1 MIKRIDNASN
11 EHSKHDQIL
20 FTFGY
25 ILRLATSIFCCY
37 YLRYN
42 QQADDRINNQIINEL
57 KRPSYGNLLGFIR
70 ICIKSNINWGI
81 CDSIISE
88 FAHLFK
94 MKSQNIPNIQKGR
107 PILDS
112 FITYRNSMAHGGAI
126 LTEKQYQ
133 ENANALY
140 FELKIILDSLISF
153 SQVSFDLD
161 SKEKSI
167 KLILN
172 ENELEISPLS
182 HFDSEIEIGFM
193 EGYNDKNHS
202 IRYVGENSIIE
213 SDFSWSKWESMLHSF
228 SLLPINYAKIT
239 SHWITMRSKAIIP
252 PLFQRISQIKYN
264 SYYQK
269 LLLANEQKNRIFSSD
284 PYLAAFLLYNFTDKD
299 IFFIELN
306 SVDEAIDTFQIISE
320 NLGVHPSINNIQIGD
335 DRILDNVL
343 FLIHSN
349 NENIIRLFSP
359 IQKDFPR
366 LELTFLLDNTEHSN
380 YYFDDQVYDQLIS
393 DLKLNVSSYSNNK
406 RNLKAIVAQ
415 SLYTHDQWLKNL
427 TDTFGKKPGLQLL
440 ERLHEITLN
449 TENGKYYSSLLMALK
464 DNLIIETNFLNQVQF
479 TSQLAMEV
487 LYSYLLKHVQGR
499 QKTRLINTPPVNS
512 IGIAKILFENS
523 ELNDFNRASDGCIL
537 WICYSLISSNSEI
550 EIDIEKLNLNLKHLS
565 KIGVIL
571 VNFKRPDAFKFFIP
585 IIKNLIKDSKDYEK
599 VNLDL
604 ISLIR
609 SHCDPKLSVDLLKEI
624 SKSKSIN
631 SIKAKHQLAGIYRDS
646 REIHSVENAIEIY
659 KEILSSE
666 ALDPEQKVWSTCGL
680 AESYYI
686 LNSNQAIN
694 VLLPLLSELEHNEYH
709 RCIVLHRL
717 AAAYY
722 HLGESEN
729 ALEYSN
735 KAISIKSIGGK
746 LGSRIF
752 DTHSRILSSLNNN
765 DSIKFAEKSLQIKKA
780 LGDRRGIQ
788 MSLLNLSQI
797 CQYVDSD
804 LSASY
809 AEEAYNLA
817 ELVNDVSGQLFALK
831 RLKTLLR
838 KDNEKKEQ
846 IQLKINKLN
855 KK

>member
-1 MIKRIDNASN
+1 
-11 EHSKHDQIL
+11 
-20 FTFGY
+20 
-25 ILRLATSIFCCY
+25 
-37 YLRYN
+37 
-42 QQADDRINNQIINEL
+42 
-57 KRPSYGNLLGFIR
+57 
-70 ICIKSNINWGI
+70 
-81 CDSIISE
+81 
-88 FAHLFK
+88 
-94 MKSQNIPNIQKGR
+94 
-107 PILDS
+107 
-112 FITYRNSMAHGGAI
+112 MAHGGAI

-140 FELKIILDSLISF
+140 FELKNILDSLISF

-161 SKEKSI
+161 SKEKFI

-252 PLFQRISQIKYN
+252 PLFRRISQKKYDT
-264 SYYQK
+264 YYQK
-269 LLLANEQKNRIFSSD
+269 LILANEQKNKIFSSD
-284 PYLAAFLLYNFTDKD
+284 PFLAAFLLYNFTDKD
-299 IFFIELN
+299 IFFVELN

-320 NLGVHPSINNIQIGD
+320 NLGIHPSINNIQIGD

-349 NENIIRLFSP
+349 NENIIRLFNP
-359 IQKDFPR
+359 IQKDFPE

-380 YYFDDQVYDQLIS
+380 YHFDDQVYDQLIS
-393 DLKLNVSSYSNNK
+393 DLKLNISSSSHNK
-406 RNLKAIVAQ
+406 RNLKAIVAH

-449 TENGKYYSSLLMALK
+449 TENGKYYPSLLMALK
-464 DNLIIETNFLNQVQF
+464 DNIIIETNFLNQIQF
-479 TSQLAMEV
+479 TSPLALEI
-487 LYSYLLKHVQGR
+487 LYSYILKHVQGR
-499 QKTRLINTPPVNS
+499 QKTRLINSHPNNL

-523 ELNDFNRASDGCIL
+523 EFKDFNKPSDGCIL
-537 WICYSLISSNSEI
+537 WICYSLIFSNSEI
-550 EIDIEKLNLNLKHLS
+550 EIEKLNLNLKHLS

-571 VNFKRPDAFKFFIP
+571 VDFKRPDAFKFFVP
-585 IIKNLIKDSKDYEK
+585 IIKKLIKDSKNYEK

-609 SHCDPKLSVDLLKEI
+609 SHCDPHLSVDLLKEI
-624 SKSKSIN
+624 AKSTSIN

-646 REIHSVENAIEIY
+646 RESHYVENAIEIY

-666 ALDPEQKVWSTCGL
+666 ALDPEQRVWSTCGL

-722 HLGESEN
+722 HLGESDK

-735 KAISIKSIGGK
+735 IAISLKSIGGK

-752 DTHSRILSSLNNN
+752 DTHSRILSSLNNK

-797 CQYVDSD
+797 CQYLDSD
-804 LSASY
+804 LSSSY
-809 AEEAYNLA
+809 AEEAYKLA
-817 ELVNDVSGQLFALK
+817 ELVNDISGKLFALK
-831 RLKTLLR
+831 RLKTLHR
-838 KDNEKKEQ
+838 KDSEKKEQ
-846 IQLKINKLN
+846 IQLKIDKIA

>member
-1 MIKRIDNASN
+1 MIKRIDNAAN

-20 FTFGY
+20 FTYGY

-70 ICIKSNINWGI
+70 ICTKSNINWGI
-81 CDSIISE
+81 CDTIINE
-88 FAHLFK
+88 FTRLFK

-107 PILDS
+107 SILDS
-112 FITYRNSMAHGGAI
+112 FITYRNSIAHGGAI

-140 FELKIILDSLISF
+140 FELKKILDSLISF
-153 SQVSFDLD
+153 SEVSFDLD

-172 ENELEISPLS
+172 EDELEISPLS
-182 HFDSEIEIGFM
+182 HLDSEIEIGFM
-193 EGYNDKNHS
+193 EGYNEKNHS
-202 IRYVGENSIIE
+202 IRYVGENRIIE

-252 PLFQRISQIKYN
+252 PLFQRINQIKYN
-264 SYYQK
+264 TYYQK
-269 LLLANEQKNRIFSSD
+269 LILANEQKNRIFSSD
-284 PYLAAFLLYNFTDKD
+284 PYLAAFLLYNFTVKD

-306 SVDEAIDTFQIISE
+306 SFDEAIDTFQIISE
-320 NLGVHPSINNIQIGD
+320 NLGIHPSINNIQFGD
-335 DRILDNVL
+335 DSILDNVL
-343 FLIHSN
+343 FLIHTN

-359 IQKDFPR
+359 IQKDFPG
-366 LELTFLLDNTEHSN
+366 LELTFLFDNTEHSN

-393 DLKLNVSSYSNNK
+393 DLKLNISSYKYYK
-406 RNLKAIVAQ
+406 RNIKAIVAQ
-415 SLYTHDQWLKNL
+415 SLYTHDQWIKNL

-449 TENGKYYSSLLMALK
+449 TENGKYYPGLLMALK
-464 DNLIIETNFLNQVQF
+464 DNVIIETNFLNQIQF
-479 TSQLAMEV
+479 TSELAFEV
-487 LYSYLLKHVQGR
+487 LYSYILKHVQGR
-499 QKTRLINTPPVNS
+499 QKTRLINSPPGNS

-523 ELNDFNRASDGCIL
+523 KLNDFNAASDGCLL
-537 WICYSLISSNSEI
+537 WICYSLISSNSVV
-550 EIDIEKLNLNLKHLS
+550 DIEKLNLNLKQLS
-565 KIGVIL
+565 NIGVIL
-571 VNFKRPDAFKFFIP
+571 VDFKRPDAFKFFVP
-585 IIKNLIKDSKDYEK
+585 NIKNLIKDSKDYEK

-609 SHCDPKLSVDLLKEI
+609 SHCDPQLSVELLKEI

-646 REIHSVENAIEIY
+646 REIHKVENAIEIY

-666 ALDPEQKVWSTCGL
+666 ALDPEQKIWSTCGL

-694 VLLPLLSELEHNEYH
+694 VLLPLLSELKHNEYQ

-722 HLGESEN
+722 HLGESDN

-752 DTHSRILSSLNNN
+752 DTHSRILSSLNNK

-804 LSASY
+804 LSAGY
-809 AEEAYNLA
+809 AEEAYKLA
-817 ELVNDVSGQLFALK
+817 ALVNDISGQLFALK
-831 RLKTLLR
+831 RLKSLHR
-838 KDNEKKEQ
+838 KDSEKKEQ
-846 IQLKINKLN
+846 IQLKIDKLA